1 MKTLFL
7 APIILVLLAWTASVS
22 ADPTPAIAD
31 FEGVSSARVADCCTL
46 GWEFTLTQ
54 DITVTHLGIYDYDDD
69 NGFDSHDIGLWQVS
83 DEALL
88 TSGTVNWNNE
98 PDGDGFRY
106 DDVEDVLLT
115 AGPTYVVA
123 FYVDWSGSDDEVVTS
138 VSTITIDPVVT
149 IGDVRYEVDIFG
161 SDITFPTETHGG
173 YRIGPNFLF
182 ETSGS
187 DIPSGGEVPEP
198 ASMVLVSI
206 GLMTSLVKLR
216 KSGNR

>member
-22 ADPTPAIAD
+22 ANVAVID
-31 FEGVSSARVADCCTL
+31 FEGVSSARVTDCCTL

-54 DITVTHLGIYDYDDD
+54 DITVTHLGIYDYDDN
-69 NGFDSHDIGLWQVS
+69 NGFDRHDIGLWQVS
-83 DEALL
+83 DQALL
-88 TSGTVNWNNE
+88 TSGTVRWDSE
-98 PDGDGFRY
+98 LVDGFRY

-138 VSTITIDPVVT
+138 VSSITIDPVVT

-187 DIPSGGEVPEP
+187 TVPAP
-198 ASMVLVSI
+198 GAVGLAGFGASLL
-206 GLMTSLVKLR
+206 GWLR
-216 KSGNR
+216 RRRLR